1 SPPVVNPPRGAAAR
15 GVHWV
20 KPVLVA
26 EIAFTEWT
34 HDGTLRHPSFLGLR
48 EDKKAADVT
57 REREAA
63 TPGARAGGHVPAR
76 KPKAAKARAA
86 AKGDKSTQSNPG
98 ARKRMKRVAA
108 KATTPSRAKIAT
120 KPATSRAPRAA
131 KTRSAPAQTE
141 GPVEGVTI
149 SNPGK
154 LYYPDAGI
162 TKHDVA
168 RHYALAAPRMLP
180 HLTGR
185 PLSLLRCPEGWQG
198 ECFYQKHAPASL
210 SDAVGRVAV
219 QESGGAAT
227 YAEVHSA
234 EGLVSLAQWG
244 ALEIHPWGSRK
255 PRLANPDRLIF
266 DFDPDDGVT
275 YATLV
280 EGVKAMRTFL
290 AELGL
295 PAFAKTTGGK
305 GLHVVVPIRATVD
318 WDVAKG
324 FTRAVAELMAKTFPE
339 RFVASMSK
347 ARRTG
352 RIFIDYLRNAE
363 GATAIAPYAL
373 RARAGAPVAMPIAW
387 AELDDGID
395 LRRDHFN
402 LRNAATRLAASH
414 PDPWRDFAASPP
426 ALTQAM
432 RRRAG
437 AT

>member
-1 SPPVVNPPRGAAAR
+1 
-15 GVHWV
+15 
-20 KPVLVA
+20 
-26 EIAFTEWT
+26 
-34 HDGTLRHPSFLGLR
+34 
-48 EDKKAADVT
+48 
-57 REREAA
+57 
-63 TPGARAGGHVPAR
+63 
-76 KPKAAKARAA
+76 
-86 AKGDKSTQSNPG
+86 
-98 ARKRMKRVAA
+98 
-108 KATTPSRAKIAT
+108 
-120 KPATSRAPRAA
+120 
-131 KTRSAPAQTE
+131 
-141 GPVEGVTI
+141 VTI

-154 LYYPDAGI
+154 LYYADAGI

-168 RHYALAAPRMLP
+168 RYYALAAPRMLP
-180 HLTGR
+180 HLVGR

-198 ECFYQKHAPASL
+198 ECFYQKHAPTSL
-210 SDAVGRVAV
+210 SNAVGRVAV
-219 QESGGAAT
+219 KESGGAAT

-266 DFDPDDGVT
+266 DFDPDDAVS

-290 AELGL
+290 VELGL

-305 GLHVVVPIRATVD
+305 GLHVVVPIRATLD

-339 RFVASMSK
+339 RFVASMAK
-347 ARRTG
+347 ARRSG

-363 GATAIAPYAL
+363 GATAIAPYGL

-387 AELDDGID
+387 QELDHGVD

-402 LRNAATRLAASH
+402 LRNAASRLAASY
-414 PDPWRDFAASPP
+414 PDPWRDFAASP
-426 ALTQAM
+426 ATLTQAM
-432 RRRAG
+432 RRRVG